1 VLDWLKED
9 PNLRIKE
16 LTRRLKAE
24 YKVTVPYRRMY
35 KGKNLAMDKLF
46 GHWDKSFENLFRL
59 KAQIE
64 ESSPGSSFVIDHHT
78 INNKIRFRRLFFALK
93 PCVDGFLRAC
103 RPYLAVDST
112 FLNGRFRGQLC
123 IACAV
128 DGHNW
133 MYPVAVGVIDSEDCD
148 NWLWFMS
155 RLRDVIGFPDGLC
168 FHTDCGQAVMSG
180 VSEVFPGVEHRECM
194 YHLVLR
200 SCTCRVWQ
208 GTGIPCKY
216 AIAYITS
223 IPGARLEDF
232 VSDYYSVHNFK
243 LAYQGSIPCIPDKS
257 MWPTSNHGFFMHPPL
272 LRATAGGR
280 RKNRMKGTFE
290 GGSSQKDRR
299 HQCPICYQ
307 KGHHWETCKNGK
319 PEDIAAMIAER

>member
-1 VLDWLKED
+1 MFEKHYQAMADAKPEAMVYLHENHKKLWSRSQYRLGSKVDYVTN
-9 PNLRIKE
+9 NLAESFNNWIKPE
-16 LTRRLKAE
+16 KA
-24 YKVTVPYRRMY
+24 
-35 KGKNLAMDKLF
+35 KNLDDLLDTIRQKILIKWNHRKRVAMKFTGKILP
-46 GHWDKSFENLFRL
+46 HIEKQLREKSFNLDI
-59 KAQIE
+59 QVIT
-64 ESSPGSSFVIDHHT
+64 SSPEGVAEVCAKGVNLAYRFV
-78 INNKIRFRRLFFALK
+78 
-93 PCVDGFLRAC
+93 VDL
-103 RPYLAVDST
+103 
-112 FLNGRFRGQLC
+112 
-123 IACAV
+123 
-128 DGHNW
+128 
-133 MYPVAVGVIDSEDCD
+133 E
-148 NWLWFMS
+148 
-155 RLRDVIGFPDGLC
+155 
-168 FHTDCGQAVMSG
+168 
-180 VSEVFPGVEHRECM
+180 
-194 YHLVLR
+194 LR

-208 GTGIPCKY
+208 GTGIPCKH